1 MERGNSQRSSVR
13 AFSSSFSCGE
23 FGAFD
28 LDLDE
33 DDYEAMAAEA
43 EAEARAKIC
52 NSKGKARDAEIDAL
66 LESDEDD
73 KCDKSPPAR
82 GLAGLRK
89 SLDNKSIPQIILE
102 KDEEDEEGGGDD
114 DGERRSNYQRNDS
127 KNSSLQGSFTNF
139 NGGTETGIS
148 SNNTTATVIQTDDK
162 SDIVLPSTGSN
173 SAAIHINAPNVTIN
187 YIIEQKGDNSFS
199 SMLPAMLA
207 REASENTCTTREN
220 SDLSESDPKLAAQ
233 VPKENLR
240 KGSGGTVTD
249 TEPRVLDNMSNVGGS
264 NESQTTT
271 QRSRVRTRAP
281 HGSLSSSGRLDISR
295 MLDSLWSPANPAE
308 VDARS
313 HSSGGSG
320 VYSAGCSD
328 KNDIV
333 SNKDAAKSSHSS
345 RARRD
350 HKQSSRRSKKDQHS
364 NAEVSGKGDEARLD
378 STNRRNKLRRAQ
390 SKSSS
395 NEKTDTSQPSHKEE
409 EVKKSNDKSRRKPPQ
424 SSAEE
429 LGLDAENKQTLHEQN
444 ETIEN
449 KSTLKRSLRDS
460 LATLPKWESDKSL
473 SVYEDGGS
481 VQTSDV
487 DNVDALL
494 KKRGSTGL
502 QMGAIAEVDGDSS
515 TASGSGRGGPD
526 QEISDFAKNFV
537 DQFSRRASVASSS
550 SREIGSDINAEKPG
564 VLRRASSSSIPSR
577 RSSIEST
584 QKVDKDM
591 KVAPPKLTRS
601 LNQNGKN
608 QLRKDIDALDETP
621 KLARRTKSMKVPKNS
636 SNLLSEDDKQGMKL
650 MKKWKSQKKTLNA
663 VSQEKSVDC
672 KYAIGDI
679 LSNEGDVIRDSKVE
693 NLLAVEVFEYVFVRR
708 SGGKWACAIVCEK
721 TDKHMIFVL
730 DKTGAKKKIPRSSL
744 LHNVRRLDYA
754 RCFKQ
759 FSE

>member
-1 MERGNSQRSSVR
+1 MERGDSQRSAVR

-52 NSKGKARDAEIDAL
+52 KSKEKARDAEIDAL

-73 KCDKSPPAR
+73 NICDKSPPAR
-82 GLAGLRK
+82 GGLAGLRK

-102 KDEEDEEGGGDD
+102 KDEEGGSDD

-127 KNSSLQGSFTNF
+127 KNSSLQGSFTNV
-139 NGGTETGIS
+139 NGGTETGITT
-148 SNNTTATVIQTDDK
+148 NNTKATIMQTDDK
-162 SDIVLPSTGSN
+162 SGIVLPSTNGSN

-187 YIIEQKGDNSFS
+187 YIIEQKSDNSRLS
-199 SMLPAMLA
+199 SSTLPAMLA

-233 VPKENLR
+233 VPKENLH

-249 TEPRVLDNMSNVGGS
+249 TEPRVLDNMSNSGGS
-264 NESQTTT
+264 NGSQTTT
-271 QRSRVRTRAP
+271 QRSRAQTRAP

-364 NAEVSGKGDEARLD
+364 NAEVSGKEDEARLD

-444 ETIEN
+444 ETIN
-449 KSTLKRSLRDS
+449 PTIKRSLRDS

-502 QMGAIAEVDGDSS
+502 QMGAIAEADGDCS

-526 QEISDFAKNFV
+526 PEISEFAKTFV

-550 SREIGSDINAEKPG
+550 SREIGSDKSAEKPG
-564 VLRRASSSSIPSR
+564 VLRRASASSIPSR
-577 RSSIEST
+577 RSSIGST

-621 KLARRTKSMKVPKNS
+621 KLARRTKSMKVPKNC
-636 SNLLSEDDKQGMKL
+636 LLSEDDKQGMKL
-650 MKKWKSQKKTLNA
+650 IKKWKSQKKSFNA

-708 SGGKWACAIVCEK
+708 SGGKWACAIVCER